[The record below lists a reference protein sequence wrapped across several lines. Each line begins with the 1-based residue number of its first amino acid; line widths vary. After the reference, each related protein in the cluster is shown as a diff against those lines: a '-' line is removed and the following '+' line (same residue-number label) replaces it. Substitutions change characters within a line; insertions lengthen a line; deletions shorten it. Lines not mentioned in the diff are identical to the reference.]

1 MNVATTGDSMI
12 TRRLSVFTEKQ
23 YLSLIELIRSAD
35 VSFTNLEMLLHKY
48 ESYPTGRLHI
58 GTYMAGEPYLAEELK
73 WAGFDMVSC
82 AMNHAGDYSYG
93 GMFST
98 MDAVEK
104 AGLVFSGMGG
114 NLGLARSPAYLETE
128 KGRVALISGCSTFQP
143 WEKAG
148 EVKSDCPG
156 RPGINGLTVNTVY
169 VVDEE
174 MAQNLKELAHR
185 LGHETETKG
194 GEFTCL
200 GRKFRIGSSCKLEM
214 TLNEFDVEANLRS
227 IKDAKRQAEWVLYSF
242 HSHEGEGTEEGTA
255 KGFSAEFT
263 VDLAH
268 KCIDAG
274 ADMFIGHGAHVLRGI
289 EIYHNK
295 PIFYSLG
302 NFIAQNETIKHL
314 PTDMYEKLKLS
325 KEATPADVYDARWGI
340 LPPLDPA
347 WWESI
352 VAVSVLDHHKLVS
365 LKLYPLT
372 LGYKKPRSQRGRPI
386 IAEGEEAAGIIQ
398 RLSKLSER
406 YGTRIEFS
414 KGLGEI
420 KLS

>member
-1 MNVATTGDSMI
+1 MI
-12 TRRLSVFTEKQ
+12 TRRLSIFKEKQ
-23 YLSLIELIRSAD
+23 YLALIDLIRSAD
-35 VSFTNLEMLLHKY
+35 ISFTNLEMLLHRY

-82 AMNHAGDYSYG
+82 AMNHAGDYSFG

-98 MDAVEK
+98 MEAVEK
-104 AGLVFSGMGG
+104 AGLVQAGMGS

-148 EVKSDCPG
+148 EVRSDCPG
-156 RPGINGLTVNTVY
+156 RPGINGLTVNIVY
-169 VVDEE
+169 IVDEE
-174 MAQNLKELAHR
+174 MAGNLKELSRR
-185 LGHETETKG
+185 LGHETKEKG
-194 GEFTCL
+194 NEFSCL
-200 GRKFRIGSSCKLEM
+200 GRKFRIGSSCKVEM
-214 TLNEFDVEANLRS
+214 TLNQFDVDANIRS
-227 IKDAKRQAEWVLYSF
+227 IREAKRQAEWVLYSF
-242 HSHEGEGTEEGTA
+242 HSHEGEGTEEGTG
-255 KGFSAEFT
+255 KGFADEFC

-289 EIYHNK
+289 EIYHDK

-314 PTDMYEKLKLS
+314 PSDIYEKLKLPRD
-325 KEATPADVYDARWGI
+325 ATPADLYDARWGT
-340 LPPLDPA
+340 LPPIDPA

-352 VAVSVLDHHKLVS
+352 IAETTFDHHKLVS

-372 LGYKKPRSQRGRPI
+372 LGFHKPRSQRGRPM
-386 IAEGEEAAGIIQ
+386 IAGGKEAEGIIQ
-398 RLSKLSER
+398 KLGKLSER
-406 YGTRIEFS
+406 YGTKIGLVE
-414 KGLGEI
+414 GLGEVR
-420 KLS
+420 L